1 MLPKQYLDLAGMSLL
16 ERSVRAL
23 LRAPW
28 VAEALVVAAPGDFRA
43 EALLAGVERTRVIN
57 LGGPTRRDTVLAG
70 LRFLQQSGKA
80 AEEDWVLVHDA
91 ARPGLGLDALTRLKN
106 EVSDDDAG
114 GLLAIPVADTVKR
127 EGPEQGTVAA
137 TIDRK
142 SLWLAQTPQMFRLGR
157 LALALDRHPA
167 VTDEAAA
174 VEAEGLSVR
183 LIRGE
188 LSNFKVTTPDDL
200 GLMRRLLEQKP

>member
-1 MLPKQYLDLAGMSLL
+1 
-16 ERSVRAL
+16 
-23 LRAPW
+23 
-28 VAEALVVAAPGDFRA
+28 
-43 EALLAGVERTRVIN
+43 
-57 LGGPTRRDTVLAG
+57 
-70 LRFLQQSGKA
+70 
-80 AEEDWVLVHDA
+80 
-91 ARPGLGLDALTRLKN
+91 
-106 EVSDDDAG
+106 
-114 GLLAIPVADTVKR
+114 
-127 EGPEQGTVAA
+127 
-137 TIDRK
+137 
-142 SLWLAQTPQMFRLGR
+142 LGR